1 MKKMLL
7 LLVLCVYGCL
17 PFPAA
22 AQEQEYVITET
33 ELIRLESI
41 SENLKIS
48 RQNLLLQASD
58 LTERLKMQENK
69 AKNLTEKLQQAEQT
83 ANSLNSQLQTERQ
96 TLKAL
101 RQSYNAYERE
111 AAETIAEQQA
121 IINKQKDKLHR
132 RMITVIILSAI
143 LTIIFFGIGMKYFLK
158 FKFSLF
164 RPP

>member
-33 ELIRLESI
+33 ELTQLESI

-48 RQNLLLQASD
+48 RRNLLLQASD
-58 LTERLKMQENK
+58 LTERLRVQEKK
-69 AKNLTEKLQQAEQT
+69 AKALAVSLQEAEKI
-83 ANSLNSQLQTERQ
+83 ANTLRSQLQTERESL
-96 TLKAL
+96 TSLTE
-101 RQSYNAYERE
+101 SYNKYVKDTS
-111 AAETIAEQQA
+111 ETIAEKQA
-121 IINKQKDKLHR
+121 LIDEQKDTLHR
-132 RMITVIILSAI
+132 RMIAVIILSAI
-143 LTIIFFGIGMKYFLK
+143 LTIIFFVIGAKYFLK
-158 FKFSLF
+158 YKFSLF

>member
-22 AQEQEYVITET
+22 AQGQEYVITEA

-48 RQNLLLQASD
+48 RRNLLLQASD
-58 LTERLKMQENK
+58 LTERLKAQELK
-69 AKNLTEKLQQAEQT
+69 ANSLTEKLQQAEST

-96 TLKAL
+96 TLKRL
-101 RQSYNAYERE
+101 RQSYNAYEKE
-111 AAETIAEQQA
+111 AARQIADQQA
-121 IINKQKDKLHR
+121 IIDKQKDKLHR
-132 RMITVIILSAI
+132 RTITIIILSAV
-143 LTIIFFGIGMKYFLK
+143 LLIIGVITGMKYAVQL
-158 FKFSLF
+158 KFSLF